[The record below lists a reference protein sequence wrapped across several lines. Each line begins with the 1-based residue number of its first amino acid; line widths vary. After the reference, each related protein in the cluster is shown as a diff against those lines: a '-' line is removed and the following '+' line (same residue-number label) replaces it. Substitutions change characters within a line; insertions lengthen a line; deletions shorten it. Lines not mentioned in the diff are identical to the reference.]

1 MKRYIIVLTILMMFM
16 LTGCG
21 NSSQDKLVDNHP
33 YMEYQ
38 ETTLYEKKIK
48 DSDIVNFWV
57 DSKGVPYVMLCKIT
71 YGKDNYNEIYTS
83 ASTYNDD
90 EDTSGIF
97 TEETMGDR
105 NYNYVIYKL
114 KDGELEWDNTWNYA
128 LTKLMHELGNEK
140 MLRASYGENG
150 KLYILRQGEE
160 ANTYRDIYSLG
171 IDGTY
176 IQIHLYM
183 GANLNDDTEKYNIIV
198 DTYGNMKIIYF
209 NSIEEYSSMGRY
221 TETGGN
227 VSFASGQAHSNWA
240 VGTDYTYELSNK
252 RVYEFDNREYGSY
265 SRTIEYADLQSVY
278 DVMAVDE
285 NDNLYIIN
293 DEGIARLNKDGDI
306 WEKIYEDGMH
316 LNSNFFVTKEM
327 IVRDDNIYIYGYFKE
342 DTKYAVYSYSLQ
354 EAKQ

>member
-1 MKRYIIVLTILMMFM
+1 MKRCIIGLNILIIII

-21 NSSQDKLVDNHP
+21 NSSQDKPADNHT

-48 DSDIVNFWV
+48 DGDIVDFWV

-71 YGKDNYNEIYTS
+71 YGKDTYKEVYS
-83 ASTYNDD
+83 ASYSNEEEGNVSSDV
-90 EDTSGIF
+90 
-97 TEETMGDR
+97 ETMGDR
-105 NYNYVIYKL
+105 NYNYVIYKVE
-114 KDGELEWDNTWNYA
+114 DGELEWDTTWNYA

-140 MLRASYGENG
+140 ILKASYGENG

-160 ANTYRDIYSLG
+160 KHTYRDIYSLG

-176 IQIHLYM
+176 VQIHFYM
-183 GANLNDDTEKYNIIV
+183 NTTLVDDTEKYNIIV